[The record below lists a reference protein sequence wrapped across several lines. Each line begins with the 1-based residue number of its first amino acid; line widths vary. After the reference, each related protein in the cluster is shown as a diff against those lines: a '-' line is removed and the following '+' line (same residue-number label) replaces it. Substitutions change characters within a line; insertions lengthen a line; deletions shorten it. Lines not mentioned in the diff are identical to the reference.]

1 MAEADELITW
11 LGFKFKPDAKRNIE
25 SAQKSI
31 DMIKEGVRKIGTFF
45 LGASG
50 AIGYFTN
57 DVMKGAQQMTDLSRK
72 MGVSTDVLQQW
83 KYVAESSGQSF
94 EGLIGDLEQFRKV
107 GIDAVSLSGKLAGM
121 SSKIALQYK
130 DRFGISDDM
139 FNVLRQGPAQ
149 IKKLMAEAYVIPS
162 DSIEQTAK
170 FNKQLNAAK
179 NTLIAMKN
187 EIFMAVSPT
196 LVDLTQKFKD
206 WMSVNKEWIK
216 SKLVDI
222 IKGVALGFQR
232 FVEIAGKAFGYL
244 VDIAKAM
251 GLIGEN
257 APQVESVAK
266 VVTGVLLLWAGG
278 KVAAGLTTVFTIFK
292 GIYGL
297 FASIASIK
305 VGATITA
312 WMTGIK
318 AVGATV
324 MKVLGPLYAILTSA
338 WELFQGF
345 KNGFS
350 NRFDEIKEN
359 FSFWDLLNP
368 AKLAVLGGGVIGDK
382 VGDWIYRAI
391 NGDPLHPT
399 LPAGMGVQGTT
410 TNNTNSG
417 NTINIQMPFDQA
429 TQFVRDTTGG
439 SVNINMMT
447 LAPGAFGGN
456 VQ

>member
-31 DMIKEGVRKIGTFF
+31 DMIKEGVKKIGTFF

-57 DVMKGAQQMTDLSRK
+57 DVMKGAQQMSDLSRK
-72 MGVSTDVLQQW
+72 MGVSTDILQQW
-83 KYVAESSGQSF
+83 KYVAEASGQSF

-107 GIDAVSLSGKLAGM
+107 GIDAVSLSGKLAEM

-139 FNVLRQGPAQ
+139 FNVLRQGPEQ
-149 IKKLMAEAYVIPS
+149 IKKLMSEAYVIPS

-170 FNKQLNAAK
+170 FNKQLSAAK
-179 NTLIAMKN
+179 ANLIAMKN

-216 SKLVDI
+216 TKLVDI

-232 FVEIAGKAFGYL
+232 FVEIAGTAFGYL
-244 VDIAKAM
+244 VDIGKAM

-266 VVTGVLLLWAGG
+266 VVTGVMLLWAGG
-278 KVAAGLTTVFTIFK
+278 KIAAGLTTVFTIFK

-305 VGATITA
+305 IGATITA
-312 WMTGIK
+312 FMTGLK
-318 AVGATV
+318 ALGATV
-324 MKVLGPLYAILTSA
+324 MKVLGPIYAILTSA
-338 WELFQGF
+338 WELW
-345 KNGFS
+345 KGFS
-350 NRFDEIKEN
+350 GGFANRYDELKEN

-368 AKLAVLGGGVIGDK
+368 AKVTALGGGYLGDK
-382 VGDWIYRAI
+382 LGDFASWIHHL
-391 NGDPLHPT
+391 GDEPYVP
-399 LPAGMGVQGTT
+399 GTRTNLGST

-417 NTINIQMPFDQA
+417 NTIYLQMPYEQA
-429 TQFVRDTTGG
+429 TNFVRDTTGG
-439 SVNINMMT
+439 SVNMMSIV
-447 LAPGAFGGN
+447 PGAFGGN

>member
-57 DVMKGAQQMTDLSRK
+57 DVMKGAQQMSDLSRK
-72 MGVSTDVLQQW
+72 MGVSTDILQQW
-83 KYVAESSGQSF
+83 KYVAEASGQSF

-139 FNVLRQGPAQ
+139 FNVLRQGPEQ
-149 IKKLMAEAYVIPS
+149 IKKLMSEAYVIPS

-170 FNKQLNAAK
+170 FNKQMSAAK
-179 NTLIAMKN
+179 ANLIAMKN

-196 LVDLTQKFKD
+196 LVDLTNKFKD
-206 WMSVNKEWIK
+206 WMGVNKEWIK
-216 SKLVDI
+216 TKLVDI

-244 VDIAKAM
+244 VDIGKAM

-257 APQVESVAK
+257 APEVESVAK
-266 VVTGVLLLWAGG
+266 VMTGVMLLWAGG
-278 KVAAGLTTVFTIFK
+278 KIAAGLTTVFTIFK
-292 GIYGL
+292 GIYGI

-305 VGATITA
+305 IGATITSFL
-312 WMTGIK
+312 TGLK
-318 AVGATV
+318 AIGSTV
-324 MKVLGPLYAILTSA
+324 MKVLGPIYAILTSA
-338 WELFQGF
+338 WELW
-345 KNGFS
+345 KGFS
-350 NRFDEIKEN
+350 GGFANRYDEIKEN

-368 AKLAVLGGGVIGDK
+368 AKLSALGGGYLGDK
-382 VGDWIYRAI
+382 LGDFASWI
-391 NGDPLHPT
+391 NHLGDDPYVP
-399 LPAGMGVQGTT
+399 GTRTNIGST
-410 TNNTNSG
+410 TNNKNSG
-417 NTINIQMPFDQA
+417 NTIYLQMPYEQA
-429 TQFVRDTTGG
+429 TNFVRDTTGG
-439 SVNINMMT
+439 SVNMMSIV
-447 LAPGAFGGN
+447 PGAFGGN

>member
-31 DMIKEGVRKIGTFF
+31 DMIKEGVKKIGAFF

-57 DVMKGAQQMTDLSRK
+57 DVMKGAQQMSDLSRK
-72 MGVSTDVLQQW
+72 MGVSTDILQQW
-83 KYVAESSGQSF
+83 KYVAEASGQSF

-139 FNVLRQGPAQ
+139 FNVLRQGPEQ
-149 IKKLMAEAYVIPS
+149 IKKLMSEAYVIPR

-170 FNKQLNAAK
+170 FNKQLSAAK
-179 NTLIAMKN
+179 ANLIAMKN

-216 SKLVDI
+216 TKLVDI

-232 FVEIAGKAFGYL
+232 FVEIAGTAFGYL
-244 VDIAKAM
+244 VDIGKAM

-257 APQVESVAK
+257 APEVESVAK
-266 VVTGVLLLWAGG
+266 VVTGVMLLWAGG
-278 KVAAGLTTVFTIFK
+278 KIAAGLTTVFTIFK

-305 VGATITA
+305 IGATITSF
-312 WMTGIK
+312 MTGLK
-318 AVGATV
+318 ALGATV
-324 MKVLGPLYAILTSA
+324 MKVLGPIYAILTSA
-338 WELFQGF
+338 WELWKGF
-345 KNGFS
+345 SGGFS
-350 NRFDEIKEN
+350 NRYDELEEN

-368 AKLAVLGGGVIGDK
+368 AKVAALGGGYLGDK
-382 VGDWIYRAI
+382 LGDFASWV
-391 NGDPLHPT
+391 NHLGDEPYVP
-399 LPAGMGVQGTT
+399 GTRTNLGST

-417 NTINIQMPFDQA
+417 NTIYLQMPYEQA
-429 TQFVRDTTGG
+429 TNFVRDTTGG
-439 SVNINMMT
+439 SVNMMSIV
-447 LAPGAFGGN
+447 PGAFGGN